1 MTFVRR
7 FIFNFL
13 LPLGI
18 LFGFLFLGN
27 VLNRYLFKFMP
38 GPVIGML
45 LLLLALSLNIVPY
58 SLIEDFSLFL
68 VRHISF
74 FIIPTNLSLMVI
86 LPRIGDSL
94 VRVMLMLVCSLIS
107 VMILTASFAGF
118 FSRLLAGGR
127 GVSDE

>member
-58 SLIEDFSLFL
+58 SLIGDFSLFL

-94 VRVMLMLVCSLIS
+94 VRVMLMLVFSLIS
-107 VMILTASFAGF
+107 VFVVTSSFAGF
-118 FSRLLAGGR
+118 FRRLRADGGGAGG
-127 GVSDE
+127 E